1 MTNAILGSFL
11 AFFVILA
18 CALYRPRRTSG
29 TWRCFFDRLI
39 QTTSLVLTGAVANII
54 GDLFNNLR

>member
-11 AFFVILA
+11 VFFVILV
-18 CALYRPRRTSG
+18 CAIYRPSRTSS